1 MDERKV
7 IDVEEVRE
15 VPEGSEAE
23 TAQKVDEAEEL
34 KKKEAEMIDKFG
46 CVVYY
51 DGKLADLDKV
61 QVVNKVYSLINV
73 EKNTLVLYRESIMKV
88 QGLIAALS
96 VKNIIEAMTKQ
107 RFEIVETD
115 SIGNLDGIL
124 FK

>member
-15 VPEGSEAE
+15 VPEGSEVE
-23 TAQKVDEAEEL
+23 TTPEVDEAEEI
-34 KKKEAEMIDKFG
+34 KKKEAAMIDKFG

-51 DGKLADLDKV
+51 EGELADIDKV
-61 QVVNKVYSLINV
+61 QVVNKMYSLVNV
-73 EKNTLVLYRESIMKV
+73 EKNTLVLYRESVMKV

-96 VKNIIEAMTKQ
+96 VKNAMEALTKQ

-115 SIGNLDGIL
+115 SINNLDGII
-124 FK
+124 F

>member
-15 VPEGSEAE
+15 VPEGSEVE
-23 TAQKVDEAEEL
+23 TTPEVDEAEEI
-34 KKKEAEMIDKFG
+34 KKKEAAMIDKFG

-51 DGKLADLDKV
+51 EGELADIDKV
-61 QVVNKVYSLINV
+61 QVVNKMYSLVNV
-73 EKNTLVLYRESIMKV
+73 EKNSLVLYRESVMKI

-96 VKNIIEAMTKQ
+96 VKNVMEAMTKQ

-115 SIGNLDGIL
+115 SINNLDGVI
-124 FK
+124 F

>member
-15 VPEGSEAE
+15 VSEDSEAE
-23 TAQKVDEAEEL
+23 VAPKVDEAEEI
-34 KKKEAEMIDKFG
+34 KKKETEMIDKIG

-51 DGKLADLDKV
+51 EGELADLDKV
-61 QVVNKVYSLINV
+61 QVVNKMYSLVNV
-73 EKNTLVLYRESIMKV
+73 EKNSLVLYRESVMKI

-96 VKNIIEAMTKQ
+96 VKNVMEAMTKQ

-115 SIGNLDGIL
+115 SINNLDGVI
-124 FK
+124 F

>member
-15 VPEGSEAE
+15 VPEGSEVE
-23 TAQKVDEAEEL
+23 TTPEVDEAEEI
-34 KKKEAEMIDKFG
+34 KKKEAAMIDKFG

-51 DGKLADLDKV
+51 EGELADIDKV
-61 QVVNKVYSLINV
+61 QVVNKMYSLVNV
-73 EKNTLVLYRESIMKV
+73 EKNSLVLYRESVMKV

-96 VKNIIEAMTKQ
+96 VKNVMEAMTKQ

-115 SIGNLDGIL
+115 SINNLDGVI
-124 FK
+124 F

>member
-15 VPEGSEAE
+15 VPEGSEVEATPE
-23 TAQKVDEAEEL
+23 VDEAEEI
-34 KKKEAEMIDKFG
+34 KKKEAAMIDKFG

-51 DGKLADLDKV
+51 EGELADIDKV
-61 QVVNKVYSLINV
+61 QVVNKMYSLVNV
-73 EKNTLVLYRESIMKV
+73 EKNSLVLYRESVMKV

-96 VKNIIEAMTKQ
+96 VKNVMEAMTKQ

-115 SIGNLDGIL
+115 SINNLDGII
-124 FK
+124 F

>member
-15 VPEGSEAE
+15 VPEGSEVEATPE
-23 TAQKVDEAEEL
+23 VDEAEEI
-34 KKKEAEMIDKFG
+34 KKKEATMIDKFG

-51 DGKLADLDKV
+51 EGELADIDKV
-61 QVVNKVYSLINV
+61 QVVNKMYSLVNV
-73 EKNTLVLYRESIMKV
+73 EKNSLVLYRESVMKV

-96 VKNIIEAMTKQ
+96 VKNIMEAMTKQ

-115 SIGNLDGIL
+115 SINNLDGVI
-124 FK
+124 F

>member
-15 VPEGSEAE
+15 VSEDSEAE
-23 TAQKVDEAEEL
+23 VAPKVDEAEEI
-34 KKKEAEMIDKFG
+34 KKKEAAMIDKFG

-51 DGKLADLDKV
+51 EGELADIDKV
-61 QVVNKVYSLINV
+61 QVVNKMYSLVNV
-73 EKNTLVLYRESIMKV
+73 EKNSLVLYRESVMKI

-96 VKNIIEAMTKQ
+96 VKNVMEAMTKQ

-115 SIGNLDGIL
+115 SINNLDGVI
-124 FK
+124 F

>member
-15 VPEGSEAE
+15 VSEDSEAE
-23 TAQKVDEAEEL
+23 VAPKVDEAEEI
-34 KKKEAEMIDKFG
+34 KKKEAAMIDKFG

-51 DGKLADLDKV
+51 EGELADIDKV
-61 QVVNKVYSLINV
+61 QVVNKMYSLVNV
-73 EKNTLVLYRESIMKV
+73 EKNSLVLYRESVMKV

-96 VKNIIEAMTKQ
+96 VKNIMEAMTKQ

-115 SIGNLDGIL
+115 SINNLDGII
-124 FK
+124 F

>member
-15 VPEGSEAE
+15 VPEGSEVE
-23 TAQKVDEAEEL
+23 TTPEVDEAEEI
-34 KKKEAEMIDKFG
+34 KKKEAAMIDKFG

-51 DGKLADLDKV
+51 EGELADIDKV
-61 QVVNKVYSLINV
+61 QVVNKMYSLVNV
-73 EKNTLVLYRESIMKV
+73 EKNSLVLYRESVMKV

-96 VKNIIEAMTKQ
+96 VKNAMEALTKQ

-115 SIGNLDGIL
+115 SINNLDGII
-124 FK
+124 F

>member
-15 VPEGSEAE
+15 VPEGSEVE
-23 TAQKVDEAEEL
+23 TTPEVDEAEEI
-34 KKKEAEMIDKFG
+34 KKKEAAMIDKFG

-51 DGKLADLDKV
+51 EGELADIDKV
-61 QVVNKVYSLINV
+61 QVVNKMYSLVNV
-73 EKNTLVLYRESIMKV
+73 EKNSLVLYRESVMKI

-96 VKNIIEAMTKQ
+96 VKNIMEAMTKQ

-115 SIGNLDGIL
+115 SINNLDGII
-124 FK
+124 F

>member
-15 VPEGSEAE
+15 VPEGSEVEATPE
-23 TAQKVDEAEEL
+23 VDEAEEI
-34 KKKEAEMIDKFG
+34 KKKEAAMIDKFG

-51 DGKLADLDKV
+51 EGELADIDKV
-61 QVVNKVYSLINV
+61 QVVNKMYSLVNV
-73 EKNTLVLYRESIMKV
+73 EKNSLVLYRESVMKI

-96 VKNIIEAMTKQ
+96 VKNVMEAMTKQ

-115 SIGNLDGIL
+115 SINNLDGVI
-124 FK
+124 F

>member
-15 VPEGSEAE
+15 VSEDSEAE
-23 TAQKVDEAEEL
+23 VAPKVDEAEEI
-34 KKKEAEMIDKFG
+34 KKKEAAMIDKFG

-51 DGKLADLDKV
+51 EGELADIDKV
-61 QVVNKVYSLINV
+61 QVVNKMYSLVNV
-73 EKNTLVLYRESIMKV
+73 EKNSLVLYRESVMKV

-96 VKNIIEAMTKQ
+96 VKNVMEAMTKQ

-115 SIGNLDGIL
+115 SINNLDGII
-124 FK
+124 F

>member
-15 VPEGSEAE
+15 VSEDSEAE
-23 TAQKVDEAEEL
+23 VAPKVDEAEEI
-34 KKKEAEMIDKFG
+34 KKKEAAMIDKFG

-51 DGKLADLDKV
+51 EGELADLDKV
-61 QVVNKVYSLINV
+61 QVVNKMYSLVNV
-73 EKNTLVLYRESIMKV
+73 EKNSLVLYRESVMKV

-96 VKNIIEAMTKQ
+96 VKNIMEAMTKQ

-115 SIGNLDGIL
+115 SINNLDGII
-124 FK
+124 F

>member
-15 VPEGSEAE
+15 VPEGSEVEATPE
-23 TAQKVDEAEEL
+23 VDEAEEI
-34 KKKEAEMIDKFG
+34 KKKEAAMIDKFG

-51 DGKLADLDKV
+51 EGELADLDKV
-61 QVVNKVYSLINV
+61 QVVNKMYSLVNV
-73 EKNTLVLYRESIMKV
+73 EKNSLVLYRESVMKV

-96 VKNIIEAMTKQ
+96 VKNIMEAMTKQ

-115 SIGNLDGIL
+115 SINNLDGVI
-124 FK
+124 F

>member
-15 VPEGSEAE
+15 VPEGSEVEATPE
-23 TAQKVDEAEEL
+23 VDEAEEI
-34 KKKEAEMIDKFG
+34 KKKEAAMIDKFG

-51 DGKLADLDKV
+51 EGELADIDKV
-61 QVVNKVYSLINV
+61 QVVNKMYSLVNV
-73 EKNTLVLYRESIMKV
+73 EKNTLVLYRESVMKV

-96 VKNIIEAMTKQ
+96 VKNAMEALTKQ

-115 SIGNLDGIL
+115 SINNLDGVI
-124 FK
+124 F